1 MKWSFK
7 NFFYATTIT
16 LGIMFGVQQAITQ
29 SIPGGGGIGGAGGG
43 GSSYTNLFQDGAN
56 GLEERN
62 GVNAQTF
69 RIYNTFTDA
78 SNYERGVFQWTT
90 NVLEIG
96 AQFAGTGS
104 TRQLKLF
111 AGSTFQAQLRLDS
124 VTGVVLD
131 WNNDSIITLDGG
143 GVNVKGKILAA
154 TDNLYDIGAS
164 GATRPKDVYIAGRL
178 ASNRKEAITVD
189 GATTFAITSGYIS
202 LACTGAETINTITGG
217 ITGMELIIEHTDT
230 DCTIADDEDPTAANA
245 IDLTGAASDVGAV
258 GKVIRLLY
266 NGTHW
271 LQTGESDN

>member
-143 GVNVKGKILAA
+143 GVNVKGK
-154 TDNLYDIGAS
+154 D
-164 GATRPKDVYIAGRL
+164 
-178 ASNRKEAITVD
+178 
-189 GATTFAITSGYIS
+189 
-202 LACTGAETINTITGG
+202 
-217 ITGMELIIEHTDT
+217 
-230 DCTIADDEDPTAANA
+230 
-245 IDLTGAASDVGAV
+245 
-258 GKVIRLLY
+258 
-266 NGTHW
+266 
-271 LQTGESDN
+271 

>member
-43 GSSYTNLFQDGAN
+43 GSSYTNLFQDGVD
-56 GLEERN
+56 GLAQRN
-62 GVNAQTF
+62 GTNAQAF
-69 RIYNTFTDA
+69 RLYNTFTDA
-78 SNYERGVFQWTT
+78 SNYERLSINYTS
-90 NVLEIG
+90 NVATIITQ
-96 AQFAGTGS
+96 AAGTGN
-104 TRQLKLF
+104 TNR
-111 AGSTFQAQLRLDS
+111 QLRLMAGTNSKAQVRLDETIGS
-124 VTGVVLD
+124 VFAWDTTT
-131 WNNDSIITLDGG
+131 ITLDSAINFAG
-143 GVNVKGKILAA
+143 NILAG
-154 TDNLYDIGAS
+154 TDNTHDIGAS
-164 GATRPKDVYIAGRL
+164 GATRPKDVYIAGRF
-178 ASNRKEAITVD
+178 AANRKEAITVD
-189 GATTFAITSGYIS
+189 GVTTFAITSGYIS